1 MLFRRTNINNFMNFW
16 NQTLYMSSMSDIYK
30 LDEHECLFQGLGD
43 VGDKITKGIED
54 LSGQKPVDQVII
66 VVIYMH
72 RFIRSD
78 ELWTVLV
85 KYFILL
91 LLLIISCT
99 FFWVLFNHLVR
110 VSKISINALFH
121 YSGKHV
127 FSLLW
132 IPLSGPQC

>member
-72 RFIRSD
+72 RLRR
-78 ELWTVLV
+78 
-85 KYFILL
+85 
-91 LLLIISCT
+91 
-99 FFWVLFNHLVR
+99 H
-110 VSKISINALFH
+110 
-121 YSGKHV
+121 
-127 FSLLW
+127 
-132 IPLSGPQC
+132 